1 MVMAGAR
8 VEAGARLARFGL
20 DAGEEVVQ
28 AGHDGAEAPVE
39 QKADRAGETGRGVA
53 HRHDRGGDGFPQSPD
68 EAREAGEEGLRC
80 RVHAGVRA

>member
-1 MVMAGAR
+1 MARAR
-8 VEAGARLARFGL
+8 VGARLAGVGL

-28 AGHDGAEAPVE
+28 AGHDGTEAPVE
-39 QKADRAGETGRGVA
+39 QEADRAGETGRGVA

-80 RVHAGVRA
+80 RVHGRVRA